1 MCLNS
6 HYMDKWFLG
15 GGQKIVG
22 KAVSFAND
30 NKFLE
35 LRGAIIDAV
44 ADLSDISSIGRTTS
58 ELGL

>member
-1 MCLNS
+1 
-6 HYMDKWFLG
+6 MDKWFLG